1 MPTTEFTALIF
12 TPGKGLDLRLTSS
25 RLTYISFGLAIAVSL
40 LSRVTEAAKSHLLA
54 LTLLLGSGVIGGMI
68 WGRYEKETYFGEI
81 GGELKITDDHIII
94 NHTEHSWEQL
104 EAFRFKLGHAKGEP
118 LYENSHGFSRYRGG
132 PAYSAG
138 IDSFIAFKK
147 EGREYRYQLFFEEY
161 QQQFAFARIIKRHF
175 YLGHIALITTYEG
188 LRLDY
193 DEIQKLKKEK
203 KEFLLKV

>member
-1 MPTTEFTALIF
+1 MQFTAQIF
-12 TPGKGLDLRLTSS
+12 TPAIGLDLRLTSS
-25 RLTYISFGLAIAVSL
+25 RLTFISFGLAIAVSL
-40 LSRVTEAAKSHLLA
+40 LSRVTEAAESHLLA

-68 WGRYEKETYFGEI
+68 WARHEKETYFGEI
-81 GGELKITDDHIII
+81 DGELKITDDHIII

-118 LYENSHGFSRYRGG
+118 LHENPHGFNRYRVG

-147 EGREYRYQLFFEEY
+147 EGKEYRYHLFFEEY
-161 QQQFAFARIIKRHF
+161 QQQVAFARIIKRHF

>member
-1 MPTTEFTALIF
+1 MQFTAQIF
-12 TPGKGLDLRLTSS
+12 TPAIGLDLRLTSS
-25 RLTYISFGLAIAVSL
+25 RLTFISFGLAIAVSL
-40 LSRVTEAAKSHLLA
+40 LSRVTEAAESHLLA

-68 WGRYEKETYFGEI
+68 WARHEKETYFGEI
-81 GGELKITDDHIII
+81 DGELKITDDHIII

-104 EAFRFKLGHAKGEP
+104 EAFRFKLGHAKGES
-118 LYENSHGFSRYRGG
+118 LHENPHGFNRYRVG

-147 EGREYRYQLFFEEY
+147 EGKEYRYHLFFEEY
-161 QQQFAFARIIKRHF
+161 QQQVAFARIIKRHF